1 MESLCYTAETG
12 TILYINC
19 TLIKKKKKK
28 RKEKEKSSSL
38 KGPRL
43 KLSNVKG
50 NGCLF
55 MDLDLPFL
63 P

>member
-28 RKEKEKSSSL
+28 KEGKRKIIQPKRAKTE
-38 KGPRL
+38 
-43 KLSNVKG
+43 N
-50 NGCLF
+50 F
-55 MDLDLPFL
+55 
-63 P
+63 